1 MKYIVGVSG
10 YFHDSSVCLLKDGN
24 LIEFIKEESLTRIKG
39 TRGFP
44 IRSLKFLI
52 TKYELTDANISYL
65 AFYEKPLRG
74 WAATIHH
81 SLSQPRNSFDLLRHQ
96 IKQFWSGPIH
106 FVSELKK
113 IIYIS
118 EHKLLFVPHH
128 LSHALSA
135 IAFVNSKIQDK
146 PLLNFVFDGVGD
158 GNTTSIFKF
167 QNNAAELVFQQ
178 NYPHSLGLFY
188 SSVTDYCGFLV
199 NEGEYKLMALAAFG
213 KPTYYE
219 FFREQVFSI
228 TIPSFSLDMSW
239 FDYDK
244 SPERSFSEKWI
255 ERFGSP
261 IKEKDINDMESESF
275 QRAADLAI
283 SSQLIIQDIINS
295 TINWG
300 IKETGIQDLTISG
313 GVAQNSLAMCSAAL
327 APSLNSV
334 TVPPSPGDS
343 GAAIGAANFAN
354 MVDGGRSISCKDIV
368 YGTSQLDVSQPVF
381 EELFLLESAPKT
393 MTKRLDALISSG
405 EIICCYFGGNEIGP
419 RALCNRSLICAA
431 NNEKSVVALN
441 SIIKKR
447 EKFRPL
453 APVMLRPVAELW
465 FEVNQKAI
473 DCYRWMALTAVA
485 RENLPIEYEPILHF
499 DRTARIQILD
509 DETHPI
515 YDFLVRNRGKID
527 MLVNTSFNVGGD
539 PIVFDAF
546 DCYVNMKRLGVNRM
560 ITETGLYSCK
570 P

>member
-1 MKYIVGVSG
+1 MTYIVGVSG
-10 YFHDSSVCLLKDGN
+10 YFHDSSVCLLENGK

-44 IRSLKFLI
+44 FRSLKFLI
-52 TKYELTDANISYL
+52 RKYELTDTNISYL

-81 SLSQPRNSFDLLRHQ
+81 SLAQPRKSFDLLRHQ

-113 IIYIS
+113 IIHIS

-135 IAFVNSKIQDK
+135 VAFVNAKLQDK

-158 GNTTSIFKF
+158 GNTTSIYKL
-167 QNNAAELVFQQ
+167 QKNTVELVFQQ

-188 SSVTDYCGFLV
+188 SAVTDYCGFLV

-213 KPTYYE
+213 SPTYYE
-219 FFREQVFSI
+219 FFREQVFNI
-228 TIPSFSLDMSW
+228 TMPSFSLDMSW

-244 SPERSFSEKWI
+244 NPERSFSDKWI
-255 ERFGSP
+255 EKFGFP
-261 IKEKDINDMESESF
+261 LKEEDLNDMDGKNF
-275 QRAADLAI
+275 QRAADLAL
-283 SSQLIIQDIINS
+283 SSQLVIQDIINS

-300 IKETGIQDLTISG
+300 IKETGIRDLTISG
-313 GVAQNSLAMCSAAL
+313 GVAQNSLAMDSAAL
-327 APSLNSV
+327 VPGLNSV

-343 GAAIGAANFAN
+343 GAAIGAANFAK
-354 MVDGGRSISCKDIV
+354 MLGGGTSISCKDIF
-368 YGTSQLDVSQPVF
+368 YGKSQLDVEKPFFQEMF
-381 EELFLLESAPKT
+381 ILESAPKT
-393 MTKRLDALISSG
+393 MKKNLDSLVSSG

-431 NNEKSVVALN
+431 NNETSVVALN

-453 APVMLRPVAELW
+453 APVMLRSTAELW
-465 FEVNQKAI
+465 FDINQKAA

-485 RENLPIEYEPILHF
+485 KENLPNEYEPILHF

-515 YDFLVRNRGKID
+515 YSFLVRNRGKID
-527 MLVNTSFNVGGD
+527 MLVNTSFNVAGD

-546 DCYVNMKRLGVNRM
+546 DCFVNMKRLGINRM
-560 ITETGLYSCK
+560 ITDTGLYYCK